1 VRGSAAP
8 SWPVRSGL
16 GVGVFKSIWL
26 DEVKATL
33 FDLVSEGQVA
43 QVILLINSDPAQFI
57 VAFMDQFTRHF
68 IAYSHVC
75 QFIDPTLA
83 ITGEFITFCDGAGVR
98 IVKSNRP
105 EGSFA

>member
-8 SWPVRSGL
+8 SSSVRYGL

-33 FDLVSEGQVA
+33 FDLVAEGQVA
-43 QVILLINSDPAQFI
+43 LVVLLVNSDPAQL
-57 VAFMDQFTRHF
+57 VAAFMDQFTKRF
-68 IAYSHVC
+68 VAYSHVC

>member
-1 VRGSAAP
+1 MRGSAAP

-33 FDLVSEGQVA
+33 FDLVAEGQVA
-43 QVILLINSDPAQFI
+43 QVVLLVNSDPAQL
-57 VAFMDQFTRHF
+57 VAAFMDQFTKRF
-68 IAYSHVC
+68 VAYSHVC
-75 QFIDPTLA
+75 QFIGPTLA
-83 ITGEFITFCDGAGVR
+83 ITGEFVAICGGADVR
-98 IVKSNRP
+98 IRKSNRP